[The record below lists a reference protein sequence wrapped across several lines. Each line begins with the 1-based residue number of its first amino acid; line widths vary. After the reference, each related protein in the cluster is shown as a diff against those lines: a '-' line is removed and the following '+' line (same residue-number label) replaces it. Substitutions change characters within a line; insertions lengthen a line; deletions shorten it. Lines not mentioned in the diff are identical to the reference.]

1 MNVHDAL
8 VGETAPRI
16 RVTVITVTVL
26 FLASVAFLLEFDMV
40 LTVWVMSVPLAIA
53 LYSGWRRAGVLM
65 GCGAVFLVIL
75 WRFVFPPL
83 IGYLRWAENVR
94 YTPPRIL
101 AYKLDPWGELLQGF
115 TYGPVYAFFGAIILG
130 GAAYVLGTLLRQ
142 STGQGASGD

>member
-8 VGETAPRI
+8 VGESAPRI
-16 RVTVITVTVL
+16 RVMAITGAVL
-26 FLASVAFLLEFDMV
+26 FLASVAFLLEFDLV
-40 LTVWVMSVPLAIA
+40 RTVWVLSVPLAIA
-53 LYSGWRRAGVLM
+53 LYAGWGRAGVLM

-83 IGYLRWAENVR
+83 IGYLRWSGDVR

-101 AYKLDPWGELLQGF
+101 GYKLDPWGELLQGI
-115 TYGPVYAFFGAIILG
+115 TYGPVYASIGAIILG
-130 GAAYVLGTLLRQ
+130 GAAYVLGTLLRP